1 MLYLLKE
8 AHRQLLSVFCV
19 HNVDEEYLISEVFMN
34 TAFTEKELNENYL
47 FLTQLAKTFPTV
59 EYAMT
64 YRNTQSA
71 KGHGAFHERSS
82 WSG

>member
-47 FLTQLAKTFPTV
+47 FLVTV
-59 EYAMT
+59 
-64 YRNTQSA
+64 NCINLVSL
-71 KGHGAFHERSS
+71 
-82 WSG
+82 